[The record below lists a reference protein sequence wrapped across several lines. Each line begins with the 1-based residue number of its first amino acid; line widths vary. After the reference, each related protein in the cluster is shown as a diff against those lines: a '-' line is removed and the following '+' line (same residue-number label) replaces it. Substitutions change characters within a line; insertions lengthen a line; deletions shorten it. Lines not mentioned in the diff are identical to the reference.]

1 MIAHQ
6 SGTGRIPPGPALLCT
21 YPGWSDRLTPD
32 EQGRPLNF
40 EKAACFGIGSD
51 SKTIHYDSHLCAC
64 GSSFQGKSGIAAPVD
79 DAHPNSPSHSVLCIG
94 AHERPISKLRDVNAG
109 QVQLR
114 GLAAPDG
121 IPIQHGHHLF
131 AAQRVARTEH
141 ASAIARSDTVGIG
154 PQNRIME
161 VSILGYIFEAARAI
175 GRRSSGPIQDS
186 DQLTRVMTP
195 SGLNTLFPTPAIRPW
210 AAT

>member
-1 MIAHQ
+1 MNRA
-6 SGTGRIPPGPALLCT
+6 ALSTL
-21 YPGWSDRLTPD
+21 RR
-32 EQGRPLNF
+32 RP
-40 EKAACFGIGSD
+40 CFGIGSD

-186 DQLTRVMTP
+186 DQLSPSDDPVRV
-195 SGLNTLFPTPAIRPW
+195 NTLFPTPAIRPW